1 MKLTNSK
8 LKQLIKEV
16 LEEGDVIEGPWEG
29 ASVEYNPGTE
39 GEEERE
45 FDPTEEGR
53 KLFDKDLDEMRTAM
67 QRTSLSVIDQ
77 YRDNPGKYGTFTRE
91 TAREEII
98 KVLEATLNNFIE
110 DRPGGYTVEPSLETI
125 LDEDFAEDRGARWE
139 DEDEEEEDW

>member
-1 MKLTNSK
+1 MKLTKSK
-8 LKQLIKEV
+8 LKQLINEV
-16 LEEGDVIEGPWEG
+16 LEEGDVIKGPRQG
-29 ASVEYNPGTE
+29 ASVEDRPRGE

-45 FDPTEEGR
+45 FDPTQEGR

-125 LDEDFAEDRGARWE
+125 LDEDFAEDRGALW
-139 DEDEEEEDW
+139 DDDDEEEW

>member
-1 MKLTNSK
+1 MKLTKSK

-29 ASVEYNPGTE
+29 ASVEDRPRGE

-45 FDPTEEGR
+45 FDPTQEGR

-98 KVLEATLNNFIE
+98 QVLEATLNNFIE

-125 LDEDFAEDRGARWE
+125 LDEDFAEDRGALWDDDDEWE
-139 DEDEEEEDW
+139 EW

>member
-1 MKLTNSK
+1 MKLTKSK

-16 LEEGDVIEGPWEG
+16 LEEGDVIKGPRQG
-29 ASVEYNPGTE
+29 ASVEDRPRGE

-45 FDPTEEGR
+45 FDPTQEGR

-125 LDEDFAEDRGARWE
+125 LDEDFAEDRGALW
-139 DEDEEEEDW
+139 DDDDEEEW

>member
-1 MKLTNSK
+1 MKLTKSK

-16 LEEGDVIEGPWEG
+16 LEEGDVIKGPRQG
-29 ASVEYNPGTE
+29 ASVEDRPRGE

-45 FDPTEEGR
+45 FDPTQEGR

-98 KVLEATLNNFIE
+98 QVLEATLNNFIE

-125 LDEDFAEDRGARWE
+125 LDEDFAEDRGALW
-139 DEDEEEEDW
+139 DDDDEEEW

>member
-1 MKLTNSK
+1 MKLTKSK
-8 LKQLIKEV
+8 LKQIIKEV
-16 LEEGDVIEGPWEG
+16 LEEGDVIKGPWEG
-29 ASVEYNPGTE
+29 GSVEDRPRGE

-45 FDPTEEGR
+45 FDPTQEAR

-125 LDEDFAEDRGARWE
+125 LDEDFAEDRGALW
-139 DEDEEEEDW
+139 DDDDEEEW

>member
-1 MKLTNSK
+1 MKLTKSK

-16 LEEGDVIEGPWEG
+16 LEEGDVIKGPRQG
-29 ASVEYNPGTE
+29 ASVEDRPRGE

-45 FDPTEEGR
+45 FDPTQEAR

-110 DRPGGYTVEPSLETI
+110 DQPGGYTVEPSLETI
-125 LDEDFAEDRGARWE
+125 LDEDFAEDRGALW
-139 DEDEEEEDW
+139 DDDDEEEEW

>member
-1 MKLTNSK
+1 MKLTKSK
-8 LKQLIKEV
+8 LKQIIKEV
-16 LEEGDVIEGPWEG
+16 LEEGDVIKGPWEG
-29 ASVEYNPGTE
+29 GSVEDRPRGE

-45 FDPTEEGR
+45 FDPTQEAR

-67 QRTSLSVIDQ
+67 QRISLSVIDQ

-125 LDEDFAEDRGARWE
+125 LDEDFAEDRGALW
-139 DEDEEEEDW
+139 DDDDEEEW

>member
-1 MKLTNSK
+1 MKLTKSK

-16 LEEGDVIEGPWEG
+16 LEEGDVIKGPRQG
-29 ASVEYNPGTE
+29 ASVEDRPRGE

-45 FDPTEEGR
+45 FDPTQEGR

-98 KVLEATLNNFIE
+98 QVLEATLNNFIE

-125 LDEDFAEDRGARWE
+125 LDEDFAEDRGALWDDDDEWE
-139 DEDEEEEDW
+139 EW

>member
-1 MKLTNSK
+1 MKLTTSK
-8 LKQLIKEV
+8 LKQLINEV
-16 LEEGDVIEGPWEG
+16 LEEGDVIKGPWQG
-29 ASVEYNPGTE
+29 ASVEYNPDEE

-45 FDPTEEGR
+45 FDPTQEGR

-110 DRPGGYTVEPSLETI
+110 DRSGGYTVEPSLETI
-125 LDEDFAEDRGARWE
+125 LDEDFAEDRGALW
-139 DEDEEEEDW
+139 DDDDEEEW

>member
-1 MKLTNSK
+1 MKLTKSK
-8 LKQLIKEV
+8 LKQIIKEV
-16 LEEGDVIEGPWEG
+16 LEEGDVIKGPRQG
-29 ASVEYNPGTE
+29 ASVEDRPRGE

-45 FDPTEEGR
+45 FDPTQEGR

-125 LDEDFAEDRGARWE
+125 LDEDFAEDRGALW
-139 DEDEEEEDW
+139 DDDDEEEW

>member
-1 MKLTNSK
+1 MKLTKSK
-8 LKQLIKEV
+8 LKQLISEV
-16 LEEGDVIEGPWEG
+16 LEEGDVIKGPWQG
-29 ASVEYNPGTE
+29 ASVEDRPGTE

-45 FDPTEEGR
+45 FDPTQEGR

-125 LDEDFAEDRGARWE
+125 LDEDFAEDRGALW
-139 DEDEEEEDW
+139 DDDDEEEEW